1 MINTLVSVL
10 LLVSLVSGYLSQRV
24 FEGERTAGYTFA
36 DEDETSDEDVH
47 EQATKLDRDGVD
59 GFNPSVES
67 APGETSASAESRWN
81 ETRKVADT
89 TEFEKL
95 VLGMSVEEAAEV
107 VKSSYEHSQLLPTTT
122 TSGSRQSPPQHI
134 ASDTVRL
141 RTKEVS
147 ARQFVECVNIGS
159 GAGVEAER
167 AKSLG
172 GGLADLTRTIDNCA
186 GSIGVGITGVSVA
199 SGASPGLG
207 MSISAIF
214 PSAYL
219 YLYELSAILE
229 ESESE
234 CSSEAEE
241 DGVSGV
247 GVRREEDMYN
257 NSGNSNHKYNRNTGV
272 LPAII
277 TTTTIPI
284 PAPLCPKPPAAM
296 LFALRR
302 ALGSMAFNL
311 TSDMEDTRDRI
322 VHVLAHM
329 GRVQGGWGFA
339 GLKVVLTRSNTRLA
353 VKCTLIVHDG
363 WNLLGQYT
371 WQAAY
376 RRNNKDGTIRME
388 QKENA

>member
-1 MINTLVSVL
+1 
-10 LLVSLVSGYLSQRV
+10 V

-122 TSGSRQSPPQHI
+122 TSGSVSNLPPPPAQRQSPPQHI

-159 GAGVEAER
+159 GAGVEAVLR
-167 AKSLG
+167 AGKELG

-247 GVRREEDMYN
+247 GVRREEDMVRDAKPIMMATMLYR
-257 NSGNSNHKYNRNTGV
+257 Y
-272 LPAII
+272 II
-277 TTTTIPI
+277 TVSAASSGSTTT
-284 PAPLCPKPPAAM
+284 AAT
-296 LFALRR
+296 
-302 ALGSMAFNL
+302 L
-311 TSDMEDTRDRI
+311 TTNTTGI
-322 VHVLAHM
+322 
-329 GRVQGGWGFA
+329 QGFS
-339 GLKVVLTRSNTRLA
+339 RP
-353 VKCTLIVHDG
+353 
-363 WNLLGQYT
+363 
-371 WQAAY
+371 
-376 RRNNKDGTIRME
+376 
-388 QKENA
+388 